1 MKAYRDLTDTLQ
13 SLRDV
18 PGMAGSFVVSDLG
31 RLLARDMPAVFG
43 DDVLGEVGPRALR
56 LRETLGHEN
65 ETVASFAVSY
75 GDYVL
80 FLRPLRD
87 GLLCALGTHDVNL
100 ASLRMAM
107 TLTVRRL
114 NSLLDPRGATITS
127 ETPAVSHTQEIS
139 LDRTGTGTG
148 TGSGA
153 KLPVGAGAGAGPGAA
168 VPPGPVPARSTPVR
182 VYRGTVVGGS

>member
-1 MKAYRDLTDTLQ
+1 MNAFRDLTDTLQ

-56 LRETLGHEN
+56 LRETLGHDN
-65 ETVASFAVSY
+65 ETVGSFAVSY

-114 NSLLDPRGATITS
+114 NGLLDPRGTTITS
-127 ETPAVSHTQEIS
+127 ETPALSHTQEIS
-139 LDRTGTGTG
+139 LDGTGTG

-153 KLPVGAGAGAGPGAA
+153 RSPVGAGAGSGTGAAGPPGGA
-168 VPPGPVPARSTPVR
+168 VPARSTPVR